1 MPSGGWDRFLNEEV
15 AENYVPALWEEKT
28 ESLNQNLRS
37 LLLVKLCR
45 MDRFVPVAERFIAG
59 VFGRE
64 FFDGSSD
71 LKDVVEQ
78 ATATASIALSS
89 SPGFDASYKVDA
101 LVERMRATCA
111 NIAMGSNEGLE
122 SADKAISNAA
132 AVGSWVIVKNPIKS
146 ITCAVENADS
156 IPALGEDS

>member
-1 MPSGGWDRFLNEEV
+1 
-15 AENYVPALWEEKT
+15 
-28 ESLNQNLRS
+28 
-37 LLLVKLCR
+37 

-78 ATATASIALSS
+78 VTATAPIALSS

-101 LVERMRATCA
+101 LVERMHATCA

-122 SADKAISNAA
+122 SADKAISNTAA
-132 AVGSWVIVKNPIKS
+132 AGSWVIVKNPIKS
-146 ITCAVENADS
+146 ITCAVESADRHLCTWRRLV
-156 IPALGEDS
+156 ACRKHQ